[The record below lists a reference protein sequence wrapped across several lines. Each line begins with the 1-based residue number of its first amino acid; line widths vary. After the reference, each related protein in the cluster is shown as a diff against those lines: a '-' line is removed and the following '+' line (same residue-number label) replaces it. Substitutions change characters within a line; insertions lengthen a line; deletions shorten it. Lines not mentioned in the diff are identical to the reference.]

1 MPGSGALPLSGV
13 RVVEMAAF
21 LGDQVGMLLGDL
33 GADVVKVEQPGRGD
47 HLRDSL
53 GQLAEHYSPAHV
65 QVNRNKRSVTIDVA
79 DDRGRDVFWDLLRT
93 ADVFV
98 DGLGLGVCD
107 GLGIGYDAQRAVRP
121 DVVYCRH
128 SPFGAAGP
136 YAGIPAHSPM
146 LRAVAGAFA
155 VRTDAEGF
163 VRPIFHAGGSG
174 QAGEATATG
183 GAFAALEVVSAL
195 VARERG
201 AGGCLIDSSA
211 ADAVVAS
218 AAIGLIAPLN
228 AERLRERTGLEVAGD
243 GTPLGV
249 RYQFYETADRRYVL
263 LACLEPS
270 LWRRFCAAVGHPEWQ
285 PAAGAPV
292 AAEPTAGRAAAAGQA
307 DPTTGRTM
315 TDDRDDD
322 LRRRLQAIFHTRA
335 QAEWVELAASERF
348 ALAPVNGTDDLRSDP
363 QLRTRPVL
371 WEDHHPATG
380 PFTYVGP
387 TAVVDGRPPWLRRYA
402 PALGEHT
409 DEVLAELG
417 YTADRLDGL
426 RRAGVI

>member
-1 MPGSGALPLSGV
+1 MTGRGSLPLNGF

-65 QVNRNKRSVTIDVA
+65 QVNRNKRSVTVDVR
-79 DDRGRDVFWDLLRT
+79 DERGRDVFWDLLRT

-98 DGLGLGVCD
+98 DGLGPGVCD
-107 GLGIGYDAQRAVRP
+107 GLGVGYGAQVAVHP
-121 DVVYCRH
+121 DIVYCRH
-128 SPFGAAGP
+128 SPFGTTGP

-155 VRTDAEGF
+155 VRMDDDGF
-163 VRPIFHAGGSG
+163 VRPVFHADGSG
-174 QAGEATATG
+174 QAGEATATS

-195 VARERG
+195 LGRERG

-211 ADAVVAS
+211 LDAVVAS

-228 AERLRERTGLEVAGD
+228 AERLQQRTGLEVAGD

-263 LACLEPS
+263 LACS
-270 LWRRFCAAVGHPEWQ
+270 
-285 PAAGAPV
+285 
-292 AAEPTAGRAAAAGQA
+292 
-307 DPTTGRTM
+307 
-315 TDDRDDD
+315 
-322 LRRRLQAIFHTRA
+322 
-335 QAEWVELAASERF
+335 
-348 ALAPVNGTDDLRSDP
+348 
-363 QLRTRPVL
+363 
-371 WEDHHPATG
+371 
-380 PFTYVGP
+380 
-387 TAVVDGRPPWLRRYA
+387 
-402 PALGEHT
+402 
-409 DEVLAELG
+409 
-417 YTADRLDGL
+417 
-426 RRAGVI
+426 

>member
-1 MPGSGALPLSGV
+1 VAGPDSLPLTGF

-65 QVNRNKRSVTIDVA
+65 QVNRNKRSVTVDVR
-79 DDRGRDVFWDLLRT
+79 DERGRDVFWDLLRT

-98 DGLGLGVCD
+98 DGLGPGVCD
-107 GLGIGYDAQRAVRP
+107 GLGVGYGAQVAVRP
-121 DVVYCRH
+121 DIVYCRH
-128 SPFGAAGP
+128 SPFGTTGP

-155 VRTDAEGF
+155 VRMDDDGF
-163 VRPIFHAGGSG
+163 VRPVFHAGGSG
-174 QAGEATATG
+174 QAGEATATS

-195 VARERG
+195 LGRERG

-211 ADAVVAS
+211 LDAVVAS

-228 AERLRERTGLEVAGD
+228 AERLQQRTGLEVAGD

-270 LWRRFCAAVGHPEWQ
+270 LWRRFSAAVGHPELAE
-285 PAAGAPV
+285 PAA
-292 AAEPTAGRAAAAGQA
+292 
-307 DPTTGRTM
+307 DRTM
-315 TDDRDDD
+315 TDDRDDE
-322 LRRRLQAIFHTRA
+322 LRRRLQAIFHTRT
-335 QAEWVELAASERF
+335 QARWVELAVAERF

-371 WEDHHPATG
+371 TDDHHPATG

-387 TAVVDGRPPWLRRYA
+387 TAVVAGRASWLRRYA

-417 YTADRLDGL
+417 YPAARIADL
-426 RRAGVI
+426 RRGGAL